1 MLDTG
6 IDVPEIVNLVYFKKV
21 RSKTKFWQMLGRG
34 TRLCKGLEC
43 VESQEGAYTDKRR
56 FYVFDYLGNFEYFRT
71 DPRSVLGTE
80 TESLAQGI
88 FIKRIRLIQLLQTAQ
103 HMDYHAWRDELVHTV
118 WSQIKALNHELA
130 SVRLQREYVDRYSV
144 KDRFHFLNEQDR
156 QHLSKHLSPLVFM
169 TDEDENAKR
178 FDNLLYGLIN
188 SLIMSL
194 PEFSTYQKR
203 LKVIALAL
211 EDKHTIPQVMAQ
223 MPLIRSLN
231 TDAFWETVSL
241 SALEEVRTNL
251 RGLVQ
256 FLDINDPRDR
266 KETIFKDAVL
276 AVKQG
281 DPLGAVDDYRDY
293 HLKVTQYIQQNLNN
307 TAIHKLTHNL
317 PLTAGDYQALSDILT
332 KQLGNEEDYRKHYQD
347 LPFGLLVRKIAKLDH
362 EAAMTAFSEFF
373 NDQRLNHQQIE
384 FVKKV
389 VDYVEHNG
397 YMAST
402 TVLMAPPFD
411 RPMGLMLLFDQER
424 QRRLLSIITRI
435 RQNAIQLIG

>member
-1 MLDTG
+1 ML
-6 IDVPEIVNLVYFKKV
+6 
-21 RSKTKFWQMLGRG
+21 
-34 TRLCKGLEC
+34 
-43 VESQEGAYTDKRR
+43 
-56 FYVFDYLGNFEYFRT
+56 
-71 DPRSVLGTE
+71 
-80 TESLAQGI
+80 
-88 FIKRIRLIQLLQTAQ
+88 LLRPLHTA
-103 HMDYHAWRDELVHTV
+103 
-118 WSQIKALNHELA
+118 
-130 SVRLQREYVDRYSV
+130 
-144 KDRFHFLNEQDR
+144 
-156 QHLSKHLSPLVFM
+156 
-169 TDEDENAKR
+169 
-178 FDNLLYGLIN
+178 
-188 SLIMSL
+188 
-194 PEFSTYQKR
+194 
-203 LKVIALAL
+203 
-211 EDKHTIPQVMAQ
+211 
-223 MPLIRSLN
+223 
-231 TDAFWETVSL
+231 AFWETVSL

-332 KQLGNEEDYRKHYQD
+332 KQLGNEADYRKHYQD

-435 RQNAIQLIG
+435 KQNAIQLIG